1 VILYGNDIDDD
12 SRAIRGLFNGLAV
25 LDARLEVDI
34 VAPTIWDL
42 PPGLYRVKVPSRWPF
57 DPKREGMGRR
67 RPTAASPS
75 SHRGGG
81 H

>member
-1 VILYGNDIDDD
+1 VILHGNDIDDD
-12 SRAIRGLFNGLAV
+12 SRAIRGLFNGFPV

-57 DPKREGMGRR
+57 DPAREKMGRR
-67 RPTAASPS
+67 RPSASPS
-75 SHRGGG
+75 PRRGGG

>member
-12 SRAIRGLFNGLAV
+12 SNAIRGLFNGFH
-25 LDARLEVDI
+25 ARLEVDI

-57 DPKREGMGRR
+57 DPAREGMGRR
-67 RPTAASPS
+67 RPPASPPP
-75 SHRGGG
+75 RGGG